1 MINHNLFF
9 YFPMRLLFS
18 YERRLEEIFSL
29 NFNTKVWG
37 CLSRIIHDMKILYL
51 FLVCLCLNVQKP
63 CLYEDLNFRKV
74 AFHTSTVYK
83 GLLKNVA
90 NNFKKLRHSRY
101 ELGDERLNF
110 MSFFQYKVCMV
121 TTHCFHLKVEIEN
134 RFLCYV

>member
-1 MINHNLFF
+1 MKNIYQFYWVFRISSIRNKYTIQWVLTTFF
-9 YFPMRLLFS
+9 YFPTRLLS
-18 YERRLEEIFSL
+18 SDERRLEEIFSL

-74 AFHTSTVYK
+74 VFHTSTVYK

-110 MSFFQYKVCMV
+110 MSFF
-121 TTHCFHLKVEIEN
+121 
-134 RFLCYV
+134 

>member
-1 MINHNLFF
+1 MWYQWTFASAQLEISIVFNDYSQPFF

-74 AFHTSTVYK
+74 AFHTSIVYK

-90 NNFKKLRHSRY
+90 NNFKKTA
-101 ELGDERLNF
+101 
-110 MSFFQYKVCMV
+110 SFKVL
-121 TTHCFHLKVEIEN
+121 TWWQKTQFHEFLLVEK
-134 RFLCYV
+134 